1 MIDRSK
7 AKVEA
12 VRLAEQRRITELEAM
27 LAATQDLINASDEDM
42 TRAEAELV
50 QLRRW
55 LRLALLVAGAA
66 LGAVFGLLIVL
77 LSRGGPAIAV

>member
-1 MIDRSK
+1 LIDRSK

-77 LSRGGPAIAV
+77 LFRGGPAIAV